1 MQEPTR
7 NRACRRSAPTS
18 MTTST
23 TTPTST
29 PPSRRRSG
37 PTAPGQAARTTLAS
51 VAGHHHSQRV
61 RQRLLHQRP
70 AVPEPRGGCCIRTRR
85 QELFNN
91 GCTDSTVRNFASSA
105 SAFNSA
111 LATGMVKMGNLSPQI
126 GTQGQIRLS
135 CWKVN
140 SS

>member
-1 MQEPTR
+1 MELDDTR
-7 NRACRRSAPTS
+7 HAPTS
-18 MTTST
+18 SLQQLLSAYNKKNLNPTDMVALSGAHTKSGMQAQCSNFNDHIYNDTNINSAIATSLRANC
-23 TTPTST
+23 PRAGST
-29 PPSRRRSG
+29 
-37 PTAPGQAARTTLAS
+37 
-51 VAGHHHSQRV
+51 
-61 RQRLLHQRP
+61 
-70 AVPEPRGGCCIRTRR
+70 R